1 MNIAIVTGAS
11 SGMGREFVLQLPKY
25 VQVDEIWAIARRT
38 EALES
43 LKAESTVPVRPVSM
57 DLCRDSSFEAL
68 AALLESG
75 KPNVRLLVN
84 AAGFGKFGSY
94 RHIDVADECRMI
106 QLNCT
111 ALVRMTRLVL
121 PFMASGSHIL
131 QLDSLS
137 AFQPVPF
144 LNTYA
149 ATKHFVLA
157 YSRGL
162 NQELRGTGIRCMAMN
177 PGWVKTEFF
186 DHAFQTNE
194 ASEVQYFNYLYE
206 AKDVVATGL
215 KDLYKTRKDYSVHGL
230 PIKGQVLLVKCLPH
244 SLVMRIW
251 QAQQKRPKNNQGLTT
266 K

>member
-1 MNIAIVTGAS
+1 MKIAIVTGAS
-11 SGMGREFVLQLPKY
+11 SGMGREFVLQLSKY
-25 VQVDEIWAIARRT
+25 VQVDEIWAVARRT
-38 EALES
+38 EALEA
-43 LKAESTVPVRPVSM
+43 LKAVSSVPVRPVSM
-57 DLCRDSSFEAL
+57 DLCRNESFEAMGK
-68 AALLESG
+68 LLKTE
-75 KPNVRLLVN
+75 KPDVKLLVN

-94 RHIDVADECRMI
+94 RHISAEDECRMI

-121 PFMASGSHIL
+121 PFMAAGSHIL

-137 AFQPVPF
+137 AFQPVPY

-162 NQELRGTGIRCMAMN
+162 NRELKEAGIRCMAMN
-177 PGWVKTEFF
+177 PGWVRTEFF
-186 DHAFQTNE
+186 DHAFQTND
-194 ASEVQYFNYLYE
+194 ATEVQYFNHVYE

-230 PIKGQVLLVKCLPH
+230 PIKAQVLLVKCIPH

-251 QAQQKRPKNNQGLTT
+251 QAQQKHPKNNTGLTS